1 MTITVNDLTIP
12 EKGEFTRNAPIR
24 GNPELRQF
32 NKFVNSVY
40 ARNKQVIFGHCYP
53 GVTAEDTFK
62 PIDTGTIT
70 QTNGRPPGSSRHLF
84 EFHAIW
90 DGERE
95 DLDGQYR
102 ILLEVFGRDI
112 QTQVEFVNSGL
123 TLDVTCGPTYDF
135 VKTSGQLDLLSS
147 LPEIVRFFAATD
159 GDEGG
164 TEDLVAW
171 AVSYEYLTGSNIP

>member
-12 EKGEFTRNAPIR
+12 EKGQFTRNAPIR
-24 GNPELRQF
+24 GNPELRQL

-40 ARNKQVIFGHCYP
+40 ARNKQVIFGHCYS

-62 PIDTGTIT
+62 PNDTGTIT
-70 QTNGRPPGSSRHLF
+70 QTNAPGRARNLW

-123 TLDVTCGPTYDF
+123 TLDVTCGSTYDF
-135 VKTSGQLDLLSS
+135 VKNSGQLDLLSS